1 MNMNAIPSHSRK
13 YMNTTPF
20 LFRLTLTSGL
30 AVFMSCASLTLEQVD
45 FGWPVEARLTVSER
59 NIVEEDRSPTT
70 FNVAALALEEFQD
83 SSALRGATLRMIR
96 SNEGFY
102 FVTGPRF
109 KNVYVFASAP
119 NELRLTSK
127 VEVSQVGLRDPA
139 LNQRPPFVELV
150 DAPSMT
156 LRLTSDD
163 IAEDSK

>member
-1 MNMNAIPSHSRK
+1 MSQI
-13 YMNTTPF
+13 PF
-20 LFRLTLTSGL
+20 LLRLTLTSGL
-30 AVFMSCASLTLEQVD
+30 AVFISCTSLTLEQVD
-45 FGWPVEARLTVSER
+45 YGWPVEAKLTVSEK
-59 NIVEEDRSPTT
+59 NIVEEDRSSTT

-96 SNEGFY
+96 SSEGFY

-109 KNVYVFASAP
+109 KNVYVFVSAP

-127 VEVSQVGLRDPA
+127 VQVSQVGLSDPA

-150 DAPSMT
+150 DAPST
-156 LRLTSDD
+156 RLRLTSDD